1 MGFDR
6 TDTDRLVLRL
16 ESVERGVLLS
26 LVEQMLHFVAP
37 AESPSADPLAAMV
50 GIDEE
55 AVKPEDP
62 ALARLLPDAYLDD
75 DEAAGDFRR
84 FTERSLREI
93 KLAHARSVEATLQ
106 RSGEK
111 LVLSEDE
118 ALAWLGFLNDTRL
131 ALGTRI
137 GITQDAHEEFGAL
150 PDEDPRTGTFQVY
163 DWLTYLQDSLVQSLM
178 PNR

>member
-1 MGFDR
+1 MGFER
-6 TDTDRLVLRL
+6 TDSDRVVLRL
-16 ESVERGVLLS
+16 ESVERGLLLS
-26 LVEQMLHFVAP
+26 LVEQLLIFVAP
-37 AESPSADPLAAMV
+37 AQTPSEDPLAAMV
-50 GIDEE
+50 GIEEE
-55 AVKPEDP
+55 AMKPEDP

-84 FTERSLREI
+84 FTERSLREM

-137 GITQDAHEEFGAL
+137 GITEDAHEELAAL
-150 PDEDPRTGTFQVY
+150 AEDDPRAGSFHVY
-163 DWLTYLQDSLVQSLM
+163 DWLTYLQDSLVHSLM
-178 PNR
+178 PGP

>member
-6 TDTDRLVLRL
+6 TDTDRVVLRL
-16 ESVERGVLLS
+16 ESVERGLLLS
-26 LVEQMLHFVAP
+26 LVEQLLVFVAP
-37 AESPSADPLAAMV
+37 AESPSEDPLAAMI
-50 GIDEE
+50 GIDES
-55 AVKPEDP
+55 AVKPQDP

-137 GITQDAHEEFGAL
+137 GVTEDAYEELSAL
-150 PDEDPRTGTFQVY
+150 DEEDPRVGGFQVY
-163 DWLTYLQDSLVQSLM
+163 DWLTYLQDSLVRSLD
-178 PNR
+178 PQR